1 MNSSSRRELGA
12 VQVGF
17 MEEAEAKDDILND
30 SEISERNRDT
40 RLEEF

>member
-1 MNSSSRRELGA
+1 MNSPSRRDLGA

-17 MEEAEAKDDILND
+17 MEEVEAKDDILND
-30 SEISERNRDT
+30 SEISDRDRDT